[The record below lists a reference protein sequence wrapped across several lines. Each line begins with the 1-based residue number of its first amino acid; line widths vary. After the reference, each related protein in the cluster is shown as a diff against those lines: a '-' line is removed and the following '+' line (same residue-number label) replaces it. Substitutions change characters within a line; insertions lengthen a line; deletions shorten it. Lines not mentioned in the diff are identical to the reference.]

1 MRLGGRDMTDTSESV
16 GWDKAIL
23 SYTEWLIASGAS
35 KNTLRLR
42 DHYLRRLAKTTD
54 SPWSV
59 DIDDLIGLL
68 ATPGWATETR
78 RSARSAVR
86 GFYRWATDTGK
97 LTVDPSRAL
106 PAIHA
111 PQGTPR
117 PTPQP
122 IVAAALARAEDRER
136 LMILLALLAG
146 LRRSEIAQVHT
157 RDIVP
162 DLIGVSVRVIGKGGK
177 TRTIPLHPE
186 LAQAI
191 GGRTGYLFPGKI
203 DGHIS
208 ADRVGHL
215 LAAVLGD
222 GWSAHTLRH
231 RFATQ
236 AYACAH
242 DLFAVQR
249 LLGHSQP
256 QTTLRYTQVA
266 DDSLRAAI
274 RGLDEWAA

>member
-1 MRLGGRDMTDTSESV
+1 MRLGGREMTDTSESV

-59 DIDDLIGLL
+59 SIDDLIGLL
-68 ATPGWATETR
+68 ATAGWATETR

-86 GFYRWATDTGK
+86 GFYRWATDTHK

-122 IVAAALARAEDRER
+122 VVAAALARAEDRER

-157 RDIVP
+157 RDIGELVV
-162 DLIGVSVRVIGKGGK
+162 LRVRIAKV
-177 TRTIPLHPE
+177 
-186 LAQAI
+186 
-191 GGRTGYLFPGKI
+191 
-203 DGHIS
+203 
-208 ADRVGHL
+208 DRVVRDDG
-215 LAAVLGD
+215 AVWRPD
-222 GWSAHTLRH
+222 
-231 RFATQ
+231 
-236 AYACAH
+236 
-242 DLFAVQR
+242 
-249 LLGHSQP
+249 
-256 QTTLRYTQVA
+256 
-266 DDSLRAAI
+266 
-274 RGLDEWAA
+274 RG

>member
-1 MRLGGRDMTDTSESV
+1 MLCHDFLRKPGVLCNPLCMTTQSS
-16 GWDKAIL
+16 
-23 SYTEWLIASGAS
+23 
-35 KNTLRLR
+35 
-42 DHYLRRLAKTTD
+42 
-54 SPWSV
+54 
-59 DIDDLIGLL
+59 DLL
-68 ATPGWATETR
+68 
-78 RSARSAVR
+78 V
-86 GFYRWATDTGK
+86 
-97 LTVDPSRAL
+97 
-106 PAIHA
+106 
-111 PQGTPR
+111 
-117 PTPQP
+117 
-122 IVAAALARAEDRER
+122 
-136 LMILLALLAG
+136 
-146 LRRSEIAQVHT
+146 
-157 RDIVP
+157 
-162 DLIGVSVRVIGKGGK
+162 
-177 TRTIPLHPE
+177 
-186 LAQAI
+186 AQAI

-256 QTTLRYTQVA
+256 QTTLRYTQLQ